1 MNWGKGI
8 VIVMAAFI
16 TFIMVLVVKL
26 ISTDVDL
33 ESDDYYA
40 REINYGAEMEAVQK
54 AEDLDENIQLNL
66 MEGFLAV
73 EIPEKEDI
81 QNIELRLIRIDN
93 DKLDRTY
100 KISNTKTFLI
110 DKNKLVRGKYK
121 AEIYYTID
129 GEKYMQKEAFYL

>member
-8 VIVMAAFI
+8 VLVLAAFI

-40 REINYGAEMEAVQK
+40 REINYTQEMEAVQK
-54 AEDLDENIQLNL
+54 AEDLNDNITLNSID
-66 MEGFLAV
+66 GYLAV
-73 EIPEKEDI
+73 KIPEN
-81 QNIELRLIRIDN
+81 QNVQNLELRLIRIDN
-93 DKLDRTY
+93 AKLDRTY
-100 KISNTKTFLI
+100 SIKDTKTFLI
-110 DKNKLVRGKYK
+110 DKNELVKGKYK

>member
-8 VIVMAAFI
+8 VLVLAAFI

-40 REINYGAEMEAVQK
+40 REINYTQEMEAVQK
-54 AEDLDENIQLNL
+54 AEDLNDNITLNSI
-66 MEGFLAV
+66 EGYLAV
-73 EIPEKEDI
+73 KIPEN
-81 QNIELRLIRIDN
+81 QNVQNLELRLIRIDN
-93 DKLDRTY
+93 AKLDRTY
-100 KISNTKTFLI
+100 SIKDTKTFLI
-110 DKNKLVRGKYK
+110 DKNELVKGKYK